1 MTEGYRT
8 TFKRRQ
14 MSLSSSQRN
23 PYWRRLDWV
32 LIGASL
38 SASLL
43 GCVLVWSAGRAD
55 LAEDP
60 LYFLKRH
67 LIYLVVGLALA
78 LLVSRIDHR
87 LMRAYTPVVYG
98 ASLLGLLLVFS
109 PLGYTIGGAR
119 GWFKL
124 PMGIT
129 LQPAEFAKVA
139 IILMLAM
146 MLSEKRDAESAP
158 RDRDVLFALLVAAV
172 PLGLVLLQND
182 TGTVLIM
189 GTIIVSMV
197 AVSGARTRWVAGMLA
212 GAVTLG
218 VLAVPLGLLKDYQI
232 QRLTA
237 FVDPAAEASAGSY
250 AVNQAAIAIGGGGV
264 SGQGLF
270 AGTQTQGGFVP
281 VNESDFIFSV
291 AGEELG
297 FIGAAL
303 ILVLMGII
311 LWRGIRIALKA
322 QDLFGRL
329 VATGVVAWLAFQMF
343 ENIGMNLGIMP
354 VTGVP
359 LPFVSF
365 GGTSM
370 IATWLGI
377 GLLLNVR
384 IHSDN

>member
-1 MTEGYRT
+1 
-8 TFKRRQ
+8 

-43 GCVLVWSAGRAD
+43 GCVLVWSAGRSD

-67 LIYLVVGLALA
+67 AIYLVVGLALA

-189 GTIIVSMV
+189 GTIIVAMV

-212 GAVTLG
+212 AAVTLG

-237 FVDPAAEASAGSY
+237 FVDPTAEASAGSY

-270 AGTQTQGGFVP
+270 SGTQTQGGFVP
-281 VNESDFIFSV
+281 VTESDFIFSV

-297 FIGAAL
+297 FIGAVL
-303 ILVLMGII
+303 ILVLMAVI

>member
-1 MTEGYRT
+1 
-8 TFKRRQ
+8 

-43 GCVLVWSAGRAD
+43 GCVLVWSAGRSD

-67 LIYLVVGLALA
+67 AIYLVVGLALA

-158 RDRDVLFALLVAAV
+158 RDRDVFFALLVAGV

-189 GTIIVSMV
+189 GTIIVAMV

-212 GAVTLG
+212 AAVTLG

-237 FVDPAAEASAGSY
+237 FVDPTAEASAGSY

-270 AGTQTQGGFVP
+270 SGTQTQGGFVP

-311 LWRGIRIALKA
+311 LWRGIRIAMKA

>member
-43 GCVLVWSAGRAD
+43 GCVLVWSAGRSD

-67 LIYLVVGLALA
+67 AIYLVVGLALA

-98 ASLLGLLLVFS
+98 VSLLGLLLVFS

-189 GTIIVSMV
+189 GTIIVAMV

-212 GAVTLG
+212 AAVTLG

-237 FVDPAAEASAGSY
+237 FVDPTAEASAGSY

-270 AGTQTQGGFVP
+270 SGTQTQGGFVP
-281 VNESDFIFSV
+281 VNESDFIFAV

-297 FIGAAL
+297 FIGAMV
-303 ILVLMGII
+303 ILVLMAVI